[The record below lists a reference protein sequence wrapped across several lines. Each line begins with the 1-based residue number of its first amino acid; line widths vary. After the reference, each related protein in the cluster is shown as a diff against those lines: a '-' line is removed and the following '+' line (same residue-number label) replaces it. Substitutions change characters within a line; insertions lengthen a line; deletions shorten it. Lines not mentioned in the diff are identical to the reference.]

1 MPVDQRIQ
9 QKIGQLTSNAS
20 IDNKTKLAV
29 RKRFYELKKEEVDL
43 EALMDTFNDSVSV
56 YEQQIDKILSDTL
69 GVIPDVVEPTVA
81 PEAPAEEVPVKAK
94 STEKIIVPT
103 NERPAGVKVRM
114 QEEIEDD
121 EADVEEVP
129 YELSQD

>member
-29 RKRFYELKKEEVDL
+29 RKRFYELKEKEVDL
-43 EALMDTFNDSVSV
+43 ETLQDSFNDSVNL
-56 YEQQIDKILSDTL
+56 YEQQIDKILSDTI
-69 GVIPDVVEPTVA
+69 GVIPDVVESVA
-81 PEAPAEEVPVKAK
+81 PEAPAEEVPVEAK
-94 STEKIIVPT
+94 STERIIVPT

-114 QEEIEDD
+114 QEELEDD
-121 EADVEEVP
+121 DADVEEVP
-129 YELSQD
+129 YELSQE

>member
-29 RKRFYELKKEEVDL
+29 RKRFYELKEKEVDL
-43 EALMDTFNDSVSV
+43 ETLQDSFNDSVNL
-56 YEQQIDKILSDTL
+56 YEQQIDKILSDTI
-69 GVIPDVVEPTVA
+69 GVIPDVVESVA
-81 PEAPAEEVPVKAK
+81 PEAPAEEVPVEAK
-94 STEKIIVPT
+94 STERIIVPT

-114 QEEIEDD
+114 QEELEDD
-121 EADVEEVP
+121 DDDVEEVP
-129 YELSQD
+129 YELSQE